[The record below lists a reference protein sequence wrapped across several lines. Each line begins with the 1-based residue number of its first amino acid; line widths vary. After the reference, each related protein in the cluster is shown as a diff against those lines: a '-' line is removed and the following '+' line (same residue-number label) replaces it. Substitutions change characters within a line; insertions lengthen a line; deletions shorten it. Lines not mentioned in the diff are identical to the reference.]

1 MGLDF
6 EERALKKASGQVE
19 EQFFPARP
27 IPWEERKSQGE
38 RMNFWPHPDYSTI
51 VLFLLEIIKGKLNDF

>member
-6 EERALKKASGQVE
+6 EGRALKKASGQVE

-38 RMNFWPHPDYSTI
+38 RMNFWSHLDYSTI
-51 VLFLLEIIKGKLNDF
+51 VLFIY

>member
-19 EQFFPARP
+19 EQFFPARL

-38 RMNFWPHPDYSTI
+38 RMNFWSHLDVSAHTLRDLSE
-51 VLFLLEIIKGKLNDF
+51 VW

>member
-27 IPWEERKSQGE
+27 IPWEERKLQGE
-38 RMNFWPHPDYSTI
+38 RMYFGPYLDYSTI
-51 VLFLLEIIKGKLNDF
+51 VLFLLEMIKGKLNDF